1 MAKIVLDPIES
12 AMELFFKLF
21 FDATRKLGL
30 SDKEACEAFKESV
43 EAIENAPAEEKY
55 DWYRSPANIERILQ
69 REFNNEMQKND

>member
-43 EAIENAPAEEKY
+43 EAIENAPAEERCA
-55 DWYRSPANIERILQ
+55 WYRSPEHIKL
-69 REFNNEMQKND
+69 REETIIDKK

>member
-1 MAKIVLDPIES
+1 MPKIVLDPKES

-55 DWYRSPANIERILQ
+55 DWYGSPANIERILQ
-69 REFNNEMQKND
+69 REFNNEMQKNG